1 MISVKKYPFVKCL
14 NPQPVVNKYTGEAI
28 VVPCGNCEACM
39 LQKSAMSTL
48 KCRLEAQVHKYC
60 YFVTLTYDDYNVPLC
75 DFIQSDEILFETNK
89 WKYIIVD
96 TSNNPMYNGLILGEM
111 DSSELDV
118 DSVRRKSNHG
128 GKIAYLR
135 QHDIQLFLKRLRKY
149 IYEDSKEKI
158 RFYCVGE
165 LGPKHYRPHWH
176 LLLYFD
182 REQTAQNIRQN
193 ILKSWKYGFIDV
205 GKASGKG
212 ISYVA
217 GYVNSRCAVPVL
229 FRNAATQP
237 KCTHSIQLGE
247 TIFKDSI
254 EKVHQQTAI
263 DFVRRCMPVGN
274 RSAEFSL
281 WRSLQNYYY
290 PKCKGYAFKSSSEL
304 YNTYTIISKARS
316 ITGLSRPYQIAK
328 TITQMIR
335 NRSKYG
341 LSTIISE
348 AYNYLIDWFIY
359 ETEHVELPF
368 TSDCYKYDY
377 WPKLQQKIY
386 RVLFTSAHFVDVV
399 CNGDSNLFRTKIRD
413 ISQFYIDLEC
423 VYFYNMLEQE
433 DIIMKSG
440 NDSEIKYLYTNILTE
455 KDLSDLM
462 DTKVSR
468 TFKEVTIKNYE
479 NSMKHKRMNDE
490 FDLFDPAN
498 LAYNSL

>member
-1 MISVKKYPFVKCL
+1 MISVKKYPFVRCL
-14 NPQPVVNKYTGEAI
+14 NPQPVVNKYTGQAI

-48 KCRLEAQVHKYC
+48 KCRLEAQVHEYC
-60 YFVTLTYDDYNVPLC
+60 YFVTLTYDDHNVPLC
-75 DFIQSDEILFETNK
+75 DFVQSDEILFETNK

-96 TSNNPMYNGLILGEM
+96 SSNNPMYAGQILGEM
-111 DSSELDV
+111 DATEIDV

-128 GKIAYLR
+128 GMIAYLR

-158 RFYCVGE
+158 RYYCVGE

-176 LLLYFD
+176 ILLYFD
-182 REQTAQNIRQN
+182 GEQTATNLRQN
-193 ILKSWKYGFIDV
+193 ILKSWRFGFVDV

-217 GYVNSRCAVPVL
+217 GYVNSSSAVPKI
-229 FRNAATQP
+229 FRNSATQP
-237 KCTHSIQLGE
+237 KCTHSIKLGE
-247 TIFKDSI
+247 AVFKDCI
-254 EKVHQQTAI
+254 EKVHQYSAV
-263 DFVRRCMPVGN
+263 DFVRRSMPIGDRN
-274 RSAEFSL
+274 AEFSL

-290 PKCKGYAFKSSSEL
+290 PKCSGYAIKHPSEL
-304 YNTYTIISKARS
+304 YNTYTVITKARK
-316 ITGLSRPYQIAK
+316 ITGLTRPFAIAK
-328 TITQMIR
+328 TLTQMIR
-335 NRSKYG
+335 NRSKCG
-341 LSTIISE
+341 LNTIISD
-348 AYNYLIDWFIY
+348 AYNTLLDWFIY
-359 ETEHVELPF
+359 ETDHVELPF

-399 CNGDSNLFRTKIRD
+399 CHGDSNLFRSKIRV
-413 ISQFYIDLEC
+413 ISQFYLDLEC

-433 DIIMKSG
+433 DIIMRS
-440 NDSEIKYLYTNILTE
+440 NSPEDVKYLYTNILGE
-455 KDLSDLM
+455 ADLM
-462 DTKVSR
+462 ELLNTKVSKA
-468 TFKEVTIKNYE
+468 FKEATICNFE

-498 LAYNSL
+498 LSYNTN